1 MGRCGYPSFRSKNAE
16 TVSTNRQKSDGRV
29 QLWDANKKI
38 EKEFMETQD
47 LLIIGLEGWRK
58 LAATPLNWKKSLPS
72 ALIIKNTTT

>member
-1 MGRCGYPSFRSKNAE
+1 
-16 TVSTNRQKSDGRV
+16 V